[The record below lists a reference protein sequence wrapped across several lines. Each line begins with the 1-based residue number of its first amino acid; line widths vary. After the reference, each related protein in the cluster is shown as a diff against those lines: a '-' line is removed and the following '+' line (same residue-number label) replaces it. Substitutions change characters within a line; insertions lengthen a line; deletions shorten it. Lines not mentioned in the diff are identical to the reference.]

1 MEAEVIKSQEDM
13 VEKTS
18 VIALDESI
26 PVLERLTRTMLSL
39 NMDNE
44 VGEKG
49 KTIYHVK
56 NFIQETGDF
65 VDDGLHSIFVN
76 TVCDDG

>member
-1 MEAEVIKSQEDM
+1 MRKRE
-13 VEKTS
+13 
-18 VIALDESI
+18 
-26 PVLERLTRTMLSL
+26 
-39 NMDNE
+39 
-44 VGEKG
+44 GENG

-76 TVCDDG
+76 TVCDDGNDYSESSGRKLKAGF